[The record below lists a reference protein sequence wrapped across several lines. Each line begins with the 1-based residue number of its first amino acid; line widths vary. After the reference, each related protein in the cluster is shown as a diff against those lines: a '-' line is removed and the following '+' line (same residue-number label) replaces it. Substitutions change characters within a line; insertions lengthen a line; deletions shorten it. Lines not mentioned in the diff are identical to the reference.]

1 MIITILAP
9 RNRFLIL
16 LFWKPVRLYEISES
30 WLWTGVYPFLG
41 IKYGP
46 PIQSLKEEN
55 TMVSR
60 MENYLIKN
68 SNNVVNL
75 ICTKKIPLNKM
86 FGLSKRFPGIFQSC
100 TGLFYSFLFSSSL

>member
-1 MIITILAP
+1 
-9 RNRFLIL
+9 
-16 LFWKPVRLYEISES
+16 
-30 WLWTGVYPFLG
+30 
-41 IKYGP
+41 
-46 PIQSLKEEN
+46 
-55 TMVSR
+55 MVSR

-100 TGLFYSFLFSSSL
+100 TGLFYSFCVQAHFKTKNVKSFESEESVDAGPEGEYKIIT